1 MPSRHR
7 HRKGGKRRRRR
18 ARGGQGVE
26 ALLHRALLPGALYY
40 LQKQQQR
47 KTRRRNRGALGKILD
62 TTANTGNN
70 ILNQATNL
78 VKNAVAPLTKGLK
91 GGAFLG
97 GVPAP
102 QDSSCTSKSNGGFG
116 YGWCPPKSH
125 VVGGGRRRRARRG
138 GQGVQSLVHR
148 ALLPGTLYYLQKQ
161 QQRKGRRTGRK
172 YRKGSRSKT
181 RKGRQDFLTHLGSNV
196 FDEAG
201 HFVRRAVKPYTRRRK
216 SRRRGGKYR
225 KGSRSK
231 TRKGRLD
238 FLTHLGS
245 NVFDEAGHFVR
256 RAVKPYTRRRRRRR
270 RR

>member
-1 MPSRHR
+1 MPSRHRHRHR

-26 ALLHRALLPGALYY
+26 ALLHSALLPGALYY

-47 KTRRRNRGALGKILD
+47 KTRRRNRGVLGNALVD
-62 TTANTGNN
+62 TVNTGNN

-78 VKNAVAPLTKGLK
+78 VKNAVKPLTKGLK
-91 GGAFLG
+91 GGGGAVLG

-102 QDSSCTSKSNGGFG
+102 QDSSCSSRADGGFG
-116 YGWCPPKSH
+116 YGWCPPKFH

-181 RKGRQDFLTHLGSNV
+181 RKGRQDFITHLGSNV

-216 SRRRGGKYR
+216 SRRQRGGRRRSRRRRR
-225 KGSRSK
+225 KS
-231 TRKGRLD
+231 
-238 FLTHLGS
+238 
-245 NVFDEAGHFVR
+245 
-256 RAVKPYTRRRRRRR
+256 RRRRRR
-270 RR
+270 